1 MDEIDLRMFKHLI
14 LKPRMT
20 FRELA
25 DELDISLQAVHRR
38 MKLAQDNGVVAKFA
52 ADISLGYLNATTAV
66 IFGESGYR
74 SLDEIVSQLSEN
86 NHTSWVLIGSGNY
99 LYVGGILRSIED
111 LEEYS
116 DFVIKKAQISN
127 PTIGLQTFHAGGIF
141 GGGKQAEMSLKL
153 SKLDMRII
161 KSLHNDARKS
171 LTVIADELTVSAR
184 TVRRRLDRMVEDNV
198 IEMGVVLNPTKSGDI
213 LAALE
218 INLVEGSD
226 KNEVK
231 HYLNREF
238 FIEVDFFRSFSNL
251 PNFLMGVAWTFSLA
265 ELGDLIKKLESI
277 DEIES
282 AVPIVLYS
290 GHYFDTWRATLLDS
304 AG

>member
-1 MDEIDLRMFKHLI
+1 MDQIDLRMFKHLI
-14 LKPRMT
+14 RNPRMT

-38 MKLAQDNGVVAKFA
+38 MQLAQDKGVVAKFT

-66 IFGESGYR
+66 IFGESSFG
-74 SLDEIVSQLSEN
+74 SLDKIIPQLSN
-86 NHTSWVLIGSGNY
+86 NDCTSWVLIGSGNY
-99 LYVGGILRSIED
+99 LYVGGILRSIEE

-116 DFVIKKAQISN
+116 DFVMKRTQITN
-127 PTIGLQTFHAGGIF
+127 PKIGLQTFHAGGIF
-141 GGGKQAEMSLKL
+141 GGGTHAEASSKL
-153 SKLDMRII
+153 SKMDLRII
-161 KSLHNDARKS
+161 NSLHNDARKS
-171 LTVIADELTVSAR
+171 LSVIADELAVSAR
-184 TVRRRLDRMVEDNV
+184 TVRRRLSKMVEDRV
-198 IEMGVVLNPTKSGDI
+198 IELGVVMNPTKSGDT

-231 HYLNREF
+231 NFLNERF

-265 ELGDLIKKLESI
+265 ELGDLIKELEGL
-277 DEIES
+277 DYIES
-282 AVPIVLYS
+282 TVPIVLYS
-290 GHYFDTWRATLLDS
+290 GHYFDTWRTALLEPE
-304 AG
+304 G